1 MDISDTDN
9 NTTLGTSLTFLI
21 LDYRGKYDFPGDQN
35 GFVFEH
41 RRSIPKTTSTE
52 GYAIRTDDTG
62 GGWRVDYI
70 PQFGPKETVYG
81 PNRESYWPTNEEAAA
96 ALELYLKG

>member
-62 GGWRVDYI
+62 GGGGWTTSPNSVPKRLSTD
-70 PQFGPKETVYG
+70 PTGKATGP
-81 PNRESYWPTNEEAAA
+81 PTRKR
-96 ALELYLKG
+96 LQPWSCT